1 MQNYSHLS
9 DNEKFSILEKHYVKE
24 AKSFQD
30 IAEMFDTYPHRI
42 RRDAIKFNIPIR
54 NKSDAQKNALN
65 SGKHKHPTKGTKR
78 DEATKDKIGLSVMN
92 SWENMSKSELKRRSE
107 LAKQNWEKLPDHIKQ
122 NRLHEANLAVRES
135 SRSGSKLEKYL
146 LKALMENGHKVEFHK
161 EQVLSNT
168 KLQIDLYV
176 VDLNIAIEVDGPSH
190 FEPVW
195 GEEVLKRNQKYD
207 NTKTGLIIGKNMKLI
222 RIKQEKDFSKSRAS
236 VIFERLMRAMDD
248 VKNKGQNYIEIG
260 DE

>member
-30 IAEMFDTYPHRI
+30 IAEMFDTYPNRI